1 MLWYCPRAQTR
12 AITDGPIVAERRVS
26 GIETAEQ
33 SGAGHAIDRVS
44 TGVAAFIGRCLKGP
58 LNRPLIVTSF
68 SEFSQQFGGLWQP
81 STLSYAVEQ
90 FFENGGRE
98 AFIVRVANGARPP
111 SLTLPAGPEQLK
123 LIALHPGSREFLRA
137 SVDYDGIGESE
148 PDRFNLVLQRV
159 RAAGSELIE
168 EQEIFR
174 RLSVLAES
182 GRLVSDILLDSRL
195 ARVIGPMPQRR
206 PDRSVRNPE
215 SPIVGYI
222 NSNTDGDDGGPLTD
236 YDVIGSAT
244 EATGL
249 FSLRV
254 NARFNLLCIP
264 PLTREHD
271 VGLSTLMIAARF
283 CRDVHAMLIVDPP
296 ASWQSASQALT
307 ELRQW
312 PFRSEN
318 AVMYFPRVVALD
330 RLRGRHETF
339 GSCGAAAG
347 LIARTDETWP
357 VWAAAEGEDSILRPG
372 LRTASVVTDP
382 DRVRLAQAG
391 VNTLVSVRSTQRN
404 ASSPRTLAAGS
415 SGSPDWKYLS
425 ARRLSLFVT
434 ASVER
439 GTRWMVFEPNADE
452 MWERARRQVESFL
465 DSLDQQ
471 GAFAGST
478 PEESYF
484 VICDSRVNQS
494 RTVAEGKF
502 KVLFGVAITKPSDFH
517 AWLITHTA
525 NGSTCRPTWP
535 NRQATSGR
543 RLEWEI
549 ETAILR
555 GILIE

>member
-1 MLWYCPRAQTR
+1 
-12 AITDGPIVAERRVS
+12 VAERRVS
-26 GIETAEQ
+26 GVDIAGQ
-33 SGAGHAIDRVS
+33 SGADHAIERVP
-44 TGVAAFIGRCLKGP
+44 TGVAAFVGRCLKGP
-58 LNRPLIVTSF
+58 VNRPLPVASF
-68 SEFSQQFGGLWQP
+68 SEFSQIFGGLWQP

-98 AFIVRVANGARPP
+98 ALIVRVANGARPP
-111 SLTLPAGPEQLK
+111 SLTLPAGSGRLQ
-123 LIALHPGSREFLRA
+123 LIALQPGSREFLRA
-137 SVDYDGIGESE
+137 SVDYDGIPESE

-174 RLSVLAES
+174 RLSVLPES

-195 ARVIGPMPQRR
+195 ARVVGPVPPHR

-236 YDVIGSAT
+236 YDVIGSAA
-244 EATGL
+244 ESTGL
-249 FSLRV
+249 HALRV
-254 NARFNLLCIP
+254 VPDFNLLCIP
-264 PLTREHD
+264 PLTRDQD

-283 CRDVHAMLIVDPP
+283 CRDRHAMLIVDPP
-296 ASWQSASQALT
+296 ASWHSATQALS

-330 RLRGRHETF
+330 RLRGRNETF

-357 VWAAAEGEDSILRPG
+357 VWAAAEAEDAILRPG
-372 LRTASVVTDP
+372 LRPAVAVADA

-391 VNTLVSVRSTQRN
+391 VNTLVSVRSTHRN
-404 ASSPRTLAAGS
+404 VASPRTLAAGS
-415 SGSPDWKYLS
+415 SGASDWKYLS

-434 ASVER
+434 ASIER
-439 GTRWMVFEPNADE
+439 GTRWMAFEQNADST
-452 MWERARRQVESFL
+452 WERARLQVESFL
-465 DSLDQQ
+465 DGLDSQ

-484 VICDSRVNQS
+484 VVCDGRVNPPPS
-494 RTVAEGKF
+494 IAEGKI
-502 KVLFGVAITKPSDFH
+502 KVLFGIAITKPSDFH
-517 AWLITHTA
+517 AWIITHTPA
-525 NGSTCRPTWP
+525 GSSCRPTWA
-535 NRQATSGR
+535 NRLATSGR

-555 GILIE
+555 GVIID